1 MRDIG
6 SILREG
12 RKARGLELSE
22 VARKTCINSFY
33 LKALEEGRFHV
44 VPKVF
49 DRGYLKIYAKL
60 LGLDVPNVM
69 SQYEQERN
77 RIPSPSDHVVEAR
90 SA

>member
-6 SILREG
+6 SALKEG
-12 RKARGLELSE
+12 RKALGLELSE

-33 LKALEEGRFHV
+33 LKALEEGRYHMI
-44 VPKVF
+44 PKVF
-49 DRGYLKIYAKL
+49 DRGYLRIYATL
-60 LGLDVPNVM
+60 LGLDVQSLL

-77 RIPSPSDHVVEAR
+77 KVPSDHLAQVR

>member
-12 RKARGLELSE
+12 RIARGLEISD
-22 VARKTCINSFY
+22 VARRTCISGYY
-33 LKALEEGRFHV
+33 LKAMEEGKFHV

-49 DRGYLKIYAKL
+49 DKGYLKIYAKL
-60 LGLDVPNVM
+60 LGLDTADLLNL
-69 SQYEQERN
+69 YEQEKK
-77 RIPSPSDHVVEAR
+77 PAVPSDRPVEAR